1 MSNRVRAI
9 AIEAV
14 THFDVCCSGQHVEI
28 GYLDHGG
35 KPGRLYLSHASLD
48 SLLLG
53 LSAALQETAAPGG
66 AELALACAPF
76 LLDWR
81 LMQEGDDEVIVLS
94 LKATNAVEVAFRLPR
109 PLALALGQALRNGGA
124 GQRSPQ
130 ARQLRLNS

>member
-35 KPGRLYLSHASLD
+35 KPGRLYLSHASLG

-53 LSAALQETAAPGG
+53 LAAALQETGAGG
-66 AELALACAPF
+66 SAELESACAPF

-81 LMQEGDDEVIVLS
+81 LTPERDEEVIVLS
-94 LKATNAVEVAFRLPR
+94 LKATNSVEVAFRLPR
-109 PLALALGQALRNGGA
+109 PLALALGQALRNAGA
-124 GQRSPQ
+124 APPSPQ
-130 ARQLRLNS
+130 ARQPHVTF